1 MLKGFDFV
9 RKSLISISICLKIPS
24 KIKMLDRTISP
35 DFQTIKAINFPP
47 VKAISLS
54 NGIPL
59 YVINVGEQPVIKIE
73 FSFEAGNWQET
84 QNGVSLFTSKMI
96 TEGTSKNS
104 SAQISEY
111 FDKFG
116 SFTESGQGLDRAN
129 FIVYGLKKHLPS
141 LLPMVQEL
149 LQDSVFP
156 EKELDSLQSIQ
167 LNSLQINSEKTSFI
181 ANKTFR
187 KTIFGDAHPYGNS
200 LDETAIEGIN
210 QDVLLNFYRNYWQ
223 GKPFKIF
230 LSGNISDVE
239 IDLMEQYFGGLKLTQ
254 AADLVVSGHWDAQ
267 SDHGR
272 LRSIPTVNENIVI
285 EKEGAIQSSIRM
297 GKHLMTRKHPDY
309 FPMLLLNEI
318 LGGYF
323 GSRLMKNIREEKGLT
338 YGISSNLA
346 LFAQAG
352 YFVIGTDVKREFTQ
366 QTIDEIHK
374 EIKILQTEL
383 VTENE
388 LETVKNYMVGSFAG
402 SLNTPFDIADRY
414 KVIFSENLPLDFYKN
429 YIPNIQQIS
438 AIQLLE
444 TANKYLA
451 QDTLTEIVVGGK

>member
-1 MLKGFDFV
+1 
-9 RKSLISISICLKIPS
+9 
-24 KIKMLDRTISP
+24 MLDRTISP

-47 VKAISLS
+47 VQALTLS

-73 FSFEAGNWQET
+73 LSFEAGNWQET
-84 QNGVSLFTSKMI
+84 ENGVSLFTAKMI
-96 TEGTSKNS
+96 TEGTSQHS

-129 FIVYGLKKHLPS
+129 FVVYGLKKHLPS

-156 EKELDSLQSIQ
+156 EKELDSLKNIQ
-167 LNSLQINSEKTSFI
+167 LNSLQVNSEKTSFI

-187 KTIFGDAHPYGNS
+187 KTIFGEVHPYGKS
-200 LDETAIEGIN
+200 LDEVAIEDIN
-210 QDVLLNFYRNYWQ
+210 QEVLVNFYRNYWQ
-223 GKPFKIF
+223 GRPFKIF

-239 IDLMEQYFGGLKLTQ
+239 IALMQEYFGGF
-254 AADLVVSGHWDAQ
+254 VVGGAGGNVVGGDT
-267 SDHGR
+267 DHGADNGKGTNHGVN
-272 LRSIPTVNENIVI
+272 LIPTIIENIVI

-346 LFAQAG
+346 LFSQAG

-366 QTIDEIHK
+366 QTVDEIHK

-383 VTENE
+383 VDESE

-414 KVIFSENLPLDFYKN
+414 KVIFSEKLPLDFYQN

-444 TANKYLA
+444 TANKYLGLE
-451 QDTLTEIVVGGK
+451 TLTEIVVGGK

>member
-1 MLKGFDFV
+1 
-9 RKSLISISICLKIPS
+9 
-24 KIKMLDRTISP
+24 MLDRTISP

-47 VKAISLS
+47 VKSLKLS

-59 YVINVGEQPVIKIE
+59 YVINVGEQPVIKFE

-84 QNGVSLFTSKMI
+84 QNGVSLFTAKMI
-96 TEGTSKNS
+96 MEGTSQHS
-104 SAQISEY
+104 STQISEY
-111 FDKFG
+111 FDRFG
-116 SFTESGQGLDRAN
+116 SFTESGHGLDRAN
-129 FIVYGLKKHLPS
+129 FIIYGLKKHLPS

-156 EKELDSLQSIQ
+156 VKELDSLKNIQ
-167 LNSLQINSEKTSFI
+167 LNSLRVNAEKTSFI

-187 KTIFGDAHPYGNS
+187 KTIFGDVHPYGNS
-200 LDETAIEGIN
+200 LDETAIEAIN
-210 QDVLLNFYRNYWQ
+210 QEVLRSFYRNHWI

-230 LSGNISDVE
+230 LSGNISEIE
-239 IDLMEQYFGGLKLTQ
+239 IDLMEQYFGGL
-254 AADLVVSGHWDAQ
+254 VVGGYWDAQ
-267 SDHGR
+267 SDHGSKGNMVGGDTNHGADIFSTQGETI
-272 LRSIPTVNENIVI
+272 LIG
-285 EKEGAIQSSIRM
+285 KEGAIQSSIRM
-297 GKHLMTRKHPDY
+297 GKYLMTRKHPDY

-346 LFAQAG
+346 LFSQAG

-383 VTENE
+383 VSESE

-414 KVIFSENLPLDFYKN
+414 KVIFSENLPFDFYQN
-429 YIPNIQQIS
+429 YIPKIQQIS

-444 TANKYLA
+444 TANKYLGLE
-451 QDTLTEIVVGGK
+451 TFTEIVVGGK